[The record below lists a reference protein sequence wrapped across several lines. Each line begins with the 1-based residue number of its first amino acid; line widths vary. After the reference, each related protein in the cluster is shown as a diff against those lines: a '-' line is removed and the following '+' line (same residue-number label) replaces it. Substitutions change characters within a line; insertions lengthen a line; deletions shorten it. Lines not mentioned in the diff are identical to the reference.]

1 MNDIELLIKRY
12 LDGLTTTEEE
22 RRLRHLLSREDAPQ
36 EWRALLP
43 MLEKP
48 AKEQQ
53 VDRWLA
59 EDETAAYDRMVRRRK
74 LNKAARI
81 AAAAAAVA
89 IVAILAVDLNHSPA
103 PQQLADTDTIYIYRD
118 RMPATPPKTETAA
131 MAESAKPIRP
141 TQPITTAGKLASK
154 PTKPTQPA
162 NSPKSNATNEP
173 KAEKTTDSLAFYLA
187 RLEAELDRVG
197 DSVYTAQLEKMI
209 RTDSR
214 LQEIINRKL
223 FEKLLE
229 PDNHTAHNALEQTAN
244 DQLQ

>member
-1 MNDIELLIKRY
+1 MNDIERLVKRY

-22 RRLRHLLSREDAPQ
+22 RCLRNLLSREDAPG

-48 AKEQQ
+48 SCEPPIG
-53 VDRWLA
+53 RWLA
-59 EDETAAYDRMVRRRK
+59 EDNTATYDRMVRRRR
-74 LNKAARI
+74 LAWTARI
-81 AAAAAAVA
+81 VAAAAAVA
-89 IVAILAVDLNHSPA
+89 AVAVLAIDLNHKPA
-103 PQQLADTDTIYIYRD
+103 PQQLADIDTIYIYRD
-118 RMPATPPKTETAA
+118 KTPATPPRTENAA
-131 MAESAKPIRP
+131 KDESAKPARHNP
-141 TQPITTAGKLASK
+141 PATSPA
-154 PTKPTQPA
+154 KPTQIPTSSTTPPNSQEGMAQAAPA
-162 NSPKSNATNEP
+162 
-173 KAEKTTDSLAFYLA
+173 AEEETDSLAFYLA

-229 PDNHTAHNALEQTAN
+229 PDNHTAHNILYSPQN
-244 DQLQ
+244 NQIQ

>member
-22 RRLRHLLSREDAPQ
+22 RRLRHLLSQEDAPQ

-48 AKEQQ
+48 AKEQP

-89 IVAILAVDLNHSPA
+89 IVAILAVDLKHSPA
-103 PQQLADTDTIYIYRD
+103 PQQLADTDTIYIPRQD
-118 RMPATPPKTETAA
+118 ARNAA